1 MKKVPMR
8 KCTGCME
15 MKPKTELIRVVK
27 SPNVKDENGEITASG
42 EISLDLTGK
51 KSGRGAYVCKSAEC
65 LEKAHRAHRIERSLS
80 CKIPEEIYEQLRR
93 ELENIT

>member
-1 MKKVPMR
+1 
-8 KCTGCME
+8 

-80 CKIPEEIYEQLRR
+80 CKIPEEIYEQLRT

>member
-1 MKKVPMR
+1 MR
-8 KCTGCME
+8 
-15 MKPKTELIRVVK
+15 PKTELIRVVK

-65 LEKAHRAHRIERSLS
+65 LEKAHKAHRIERSLS
-80 CKIPEEIYEQLRR
+80 CKIPEEIYEQLRT